1 MKKKKQSIFITSIY
15 QMIISFNVVSKA
27 SGLKFLSPTLQD
39 DKFQPIH
46 WSLQKRSMIYEQG
59 QRERKKINKGGT
71 YQEN

>member
-1 MKKKKQSIFITSIY
+1 MKKKNESIFITSIY

-46 WSLQKRSMIYEQG
+46 WSLQMQSMIYGYG
-59 QRERKKINKGGT
+59 Q
-71 YQEN
+71 